1 MVATAWRRIELA
13 DAPVDWA
20 AVGRIIRSVHEL
32 DMRDLP
38 PDYPMPSTAAL
49 VKEAIQYMRD
59 DAVLLPLLQFPLVGA
74 YRTDKIANTQAELG
88 NYRAVNDWWQ
98 WEDVDGDGQLVF
110 GAEQFPDPSCP
121 NPINECAN
129 SSWYVWTVS
138 FAALPAPFDATSSNT
153 FEITEMLAS
162 EPVVEEL

>member
-1 MVATAWRRIELA
+1 MNAQPLNFVPASEFKQRASDALA
-13 DAPVDWA
+13 DAHLRKSFRGAMDFLINKRA
-20 AVGRIIRSVHEL
+20 A
-32 DMRDLP
+32 
-38 PDYPMPSTAAL
+38 
-49 VKEAIQYMRD
+49 
-59 DAVLLPLLQFPLVGA
+59 
-74 YRTDKIANTQAELG
+74 
-88 NYRAVNDWWQ
+88 
-98 WEDVDGDGQLVF
+98 
-110 GAEQFPDPSCP
+110 QFPDPSCP